1 MVSPER
7 KNLNKVEMFKTEI
20 RKWETTQYKCKLC
33 LPYIQNVGYV
43 NSNC

>member
-20 RKWETTQYKCKLC
+20 RKRETTQYKCKLC